1 MKKLVS
7 LALALAMIF
16 CLFIVPANAIT
27 PTTVSIR
34 VGGSELGFSDSIS
47 YIKYNGTALEV
58 GTKDDYNFAFDS
70 SSSTVTVKDFNC
82 TLSGDDAV
90 TVNTDGDLSIYFT
103 GTSNVISSNKSGES
117 RFTIQDTR
125 YAKSV
130 GKLTFTLDGDG
141 TLNVKGSDHS
151 DIHFGAYGGDF
162 GPNIIVNGGTYN
174 AHSFWGV
181 GSSITINDGDIKLG
195 FGISTTGRS
204 IIVNGGSIE
213 TKYISDLGSSPLVIN
228 DGQVCV
234 DSTGVDESMLE
245 PNGMTNYPACE
256 CNIEVNGG
264 CFSAFGREGKLAIGE
279 SRTINLAD
287 GLEVLEPTDF
297 DAKTSDYV
305 IIAEKKA
312 TDFSAKCLNYESTDA
327 VKYWMNLNEITPN
340 DADKSI
346 IESALA
352 DGDKVAA
359 FIDISMFKQEK
370 GKGAEKLSV
379 LNKDAIVS
387 MIVPEALREEGKT
400 FYLLYTHEGGA
411 AKKIVPDSYNPST
424 GELVYKANEFS
435 TYALIKTI
443 SVQPDIEPE
452 EIAQTNDGTSVA
464 PYIALLAVSAAG
476 VVVLKKKVD

>member
-7 LALALAMIF
+7 FALAFAMIF
-16 CLFIVPANAIT
+16 CLLIVPANAIT
-27 PTTVSIR
+27 PTSVSIG
-34 VGGSELGFSDSIS
+34 VGESNLGFSDSIS
-47 YIKYNGTALEV
+47 YIKYNGTALEA

-70 SSSTVTVKDFNC
+70 SSSTVTIKDLNC
-82 TLSGDDAV
+82 TLTDGNNV
-90 TVNTDGDLSIYFT
+90 TVYTTGDLNLYFT
-103 GTSNVISSNKSGES
+103 GTNNVVCGDKSSKS
-117 RFTIQDTR
+117 RFIIQDNR
-125 YAKSV
+125 YEESV
-130 GKLTFTLDGDG
+130 GKLNFTLDGDG
-141 TLNVKGSDHS
+141 TLNVKGGDYS
-151 DIHFGAYGGDF
+151 DINFRAYGGEF
-162 GPNIIVNGGTYN
+162 GPNIIINGGTYN
-174 AHSFWGV
+174 AHCLCGV
-181 GSSITINDGDIKLG
+181 GTLITINDGDIKLDY
-195 FGISTTGRS
+195 GIATTGSS

-213 TKYISDLGSSPLVIN
+213 TKFISDLGPNPLVIN
-228 DGQVCV
+228 DGQVRV
-234 DSTGVDESMLE
+234 DSNGADESLIGFF
-245 PNGMTNYPACE
+245 GMTDYAACE
-256 CNIEVNGG
+256 CNVEVNGG

-305 IIAEKKA
+305 IVAEKKA

-435 TYALIKTI
+435 TYALVKTKA
-443 SVQPDIEPE
+443 DTEPE
-452 EIAQTNDGTSVA
+452 EIAPTRDNMSVA
-464 PYIALLAVSAAG
+464 PYIALIVASVAGAVT
-476 VVVLKKKVD
+476 LKKKVD